1 MYEEKQKM
9 QAEIRKLRE
18 ELQESVQN
26 NADLEERLKMVSD
39 AAKSIG

>member
-18 ELQESVQN
+18 ELQASVQN
-26 NADLEERLKMVSD
+26 NADLEEKL
-39 AAKSIG
+39 